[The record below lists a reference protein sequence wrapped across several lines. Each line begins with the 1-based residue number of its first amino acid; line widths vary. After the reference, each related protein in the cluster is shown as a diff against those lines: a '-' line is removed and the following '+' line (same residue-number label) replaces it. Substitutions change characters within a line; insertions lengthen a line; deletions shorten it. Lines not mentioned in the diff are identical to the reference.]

1 MLDPDKVI
9 LRRERVL
16 QMWSGVGGRSFTS
29 YEISLELGMT
39 RNAVMGLVSRAR
51 ARGDPRAVV
60 RGSPSMLRDILRV
73 KSARKGE
80 GHSVRPPV
88 VEKPVARKGEGHSVR
103 PLAVKSPVARKG
115 VEHFVCPPVEA
126 TVSVL
131 SASFVARDGEAR
143 TVLNIKREECHFPL
157 ESATKQ
163 GFRVYCGEDARDMMR
178 AHGRAY
184 CREHHERMFYEKSG
198 RLPRPYNQIS
208 VKKEDRRD

>member
-1 MLDPDKVI
+1 MVETIRIPTWRTLVMLDPDKVI

-16 QMWSGVGGRSFTS
+16 EMWSGVSGRSFTS
-29 YEISLELGMT
+29 YEISVKLGMT

-80 GHSVRPPV
+80 GHSVRLPA
-88 VEKPVARKGEGHSVR
+88 VEK
-103 PLAVKSPVARKG
+103 PVARKG

-126 TVSVL
+126 KVSVL